1 MITAVAIAAV
11 LILGRLVFIYYHPFG
26 PCRRCAGKG
35 TNPFS
40 TPRRKGF
47 CRRCGGSRQTQRL
60 GSRALHKMVR
70 GTSNAVIERKKKRL

>member
-1 MITAVAIAAV
+1 MITALAIVAILV
-11 LILGRLVFIYYHPFG
+11 TGRLVFIYHHPFG

-40 TPRRKGF
+40 TPRRSGR

-70 GTSNAVIERKKKRL
+70 GTSNAVIERKKKR